1 MNAWS
6 PEQRRLLGAMGYTL
20 MERPGPRE
28 ATPASVVA
36 MPTMA
41 SAAGTFDRLRD
52 ALLRASAGKDISGLI
67 GDIDSLR
74 RDPKQKRALWPQLRA
89 LRRNS

>member
-1 MNAWS
+1 MNTWT

-20 MERPGPRE
+20 MERSGPRE
-28 ATPASVVA
+28 AAPASTVA
-36 MPTMA
+36 MPSM
-41 SAAGTFDRLRD
+41 SGAAGTFDRLRD
-52 ALLRASAGKDISGLI
+52 ALLRASAGKDISRLI

-89 LRRNS
+89 LRRSS